1 MNMIS
6 CGIKY
11 ILYQRFSLSFHL
23 NSSGKGR
30 NSHFLDMM
38 FDCET
43 RLSARRKFSVEK
55 LGLHVKMIWV
65 NLD

>member
-1 MNMIS
+1 MIS
-6 CGIKY
+6 CVIKY
-11 ILYQRFSLSFHL
+11 ILR
-23 NSSGKGR
+23 KE
-30 NSHFLDMM
+30 FLDMM

-43 RLSARRKFSVEK
+43 RLSAGRNFSLEK